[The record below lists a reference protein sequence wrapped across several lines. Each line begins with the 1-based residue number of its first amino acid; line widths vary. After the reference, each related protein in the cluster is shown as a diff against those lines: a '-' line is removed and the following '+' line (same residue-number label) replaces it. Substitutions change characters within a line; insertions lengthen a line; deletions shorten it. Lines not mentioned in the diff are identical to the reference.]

1 MTARVIGLGAR
12 GAGDDSVGLV
22 ILDELRALAPADG
35 ELELVQVTEP
45 SAVIPLLATSMPVV
59 IVDAVVVDGRAPGM
73 IIALDAG
80 SVPNDVRAVSTHGLG
95 LAQALAI
102 ARLLATSGGLAPSIR
117 IVGVTIDAAIEP
129 GLGLSAPVEAAVP
142 RAVAS
147 VLRTVADAREL
158 IGGRV

>member
-22 ILDELRALAPADG
+22 IVDELRALAPADV
-35 ELELVQVTEP
+35 ELVQVTEP
-45 SAVIPLLATSMPVV
+45 SAVIPLLATSMPVL
-59 IVDAVVVDGRAPGM
+59 IVDAVVIDGQPPGM
-73 IIALDAG
+73 IVALDAG
-80 SVPNDVRAVSTHGLG
+80 SVPPDVRAVSTHGLG
-95 LAQALAI
+95 LAEALAM

-117 IVGVTIDAAIEP
+117 IVGVTIDAAVEP

-147 VLRTVADAREL
+147 VLRSVADAR
-158 IGGRV
+158 